1 MSRYCSITYL
11 VIAGLSAG
19 FLLNIINGQ
28 TLCLS
33 IRYKSLKTSLHLM
46 VSILIEVEAHSSK
59 YLEYYSAC
67 FIKLKKHKTQ
77 AFL

>member
-1 MSRYCSITYL
+1 
-11 VIAGLSAG
+11 
-19 FLLNIINGQ
+19 
-28 TLCLS
+28 
-33 IRYKSLKTSLHLM
+33 M

-77 AFL
+77 AFLWCAFLESFLTAWKRVPRSMQAIWYNPTALCI